1 MSRYTIDDLL
11 ESYRAE
17 EEYYL
22 NLPRI
27 KYYTYPLAII
37 VNILIKLMNAFEG
50 VEYYC
55 KFNKRIVPICEYK
68 YENIYPQI
76 RLEYFKLGSSRPDD
90 IEYCFFGTPGIFDP
104 GIFHSKKNEIKVD
117 YIKSFFEYLYKYRK
131 EEKYNEM
138 NIDDCLNTFLLE
150 TTNWQDRIKKSNEMR
165 KKQIQELEKEKEQK
179 ARERAILESFKIDRI
194 LIYRALVHVI
204 NKYEDDMEAMHRYD
218 SKWYRN
224 GNWSEYNLYH
234 TLLIRNKNETEEY
247 STLVGSDGHFPDEEG
262 LAYVSKKI
270 KTFISLYNLKETLEW
285 ILKDTKY
292 AYSFLDDIWNEL
304 LNGNDISEEFI
315 IGLLSDIKEQYK
327 KGDRVLEIKR

>member
-11 ESYRAE
+11 ESYRDE

-37 VNILIKLMNAFEG
+37 VNVLIKLMNTFEG

-104 GIFHSKKNEIKVD
+104 GIFHSKKDEIKVD
-117 YIKSFFEYLYKYRK
+117 YIKSFFEYLG
-131 EEKYNEM
+131 NA
-138 NIDDCLNTFLLE
+138 
-150 TTNWQDRIKKSNEMR
+150 KKTISCNG
-165 KKQIQELEKEKEQK
+165 
-179 ARERAILESFKIDRI
+179 ERAILESFKIDRI

-218 SKWYRN
+218 SRWYRN

-234 TLLIRNKNETEEY
+234 ILLIRNKNKKEEY

-262 LAYVSKKI
+262 LAYVSKKN
-270 KTFISLYNLKETLEW
+270 KTFISLYNFKKTLEW